1 MVSMG
6 LKLGILTPFLWTTP
20 SGVNRQV
27 GELVAHLTA
36 RGHLVTVIAPSADME
51 AVGEA
56 RRRVQAVLT
65 GERETVFL
73 PDEPYPRYFFAGATY
88 AVRES
93 RSLKLIAAPADLIA
107 NIDVLLEAEGFDLL
121 HLNEPFV
128 PGLGWTA
135 LRHASCPL
143 VATFHANPER
153 MAPFLA
159 STPKLRRLFDS
170 LDAAI
175 ASSRATRDVAAATFP
190 GAYRVI
196 PPGVD
201 LEVFRPGVARAPGPL
216 NERPLRVLFTG
227 VESRRKGL
235 GVLLRS
241 LRYLDDRAGELTV
254 DVCGSD
260 RQERRYARLVPPA
273 FAGRVRFLGRVPDA
287 AMPELYRRAD
297 VLCAPSLGPET
308 AGVTLLEGMASGA
321 VVVASR
327 LPGYDEVV
335 DDGVDGLLVAPR
347 KPRVLAAA
355 LRRLL
360 DEPQLAADLAREGLR
375 RVRRYDWERVVGEIE
390 EVYEEVAARR
400 RQPLPRR
407 RRQQREL
414 FADFHVHSHHSKDC
428 VMLVAD
434 ILERAREVGLDV
446 IAITDHDSA
455 AGGLEAREIADRY
468 GVRVIVGEEV
478 KTAEGEVIGLFL
490 ERTIPGGMTFAD
502 TVAAIKDQ
510 GGIVYVPHP
519 FDRLHTI
526 PSPQILRANVAAID
540 VVEVF
545 NSRLAFPGFNE
556 LAERFAQRYR
566 IPAAAGSDSHVLPG
580 IGTALCGIDDFEGPA
595 GLVAALAES
604 RIVRRPR
611 SRIYLQSL
619 KLIQTSLGG
628 SARMPG
634 QEDHPAQRADNE
646 DPPPFG

>member
-1 MVSMG
+1 MT
-6 LKLGILTPFLWTTP
+6 LKVGILTPFLWTTP

-27 GELVAHLTA
+27 ESLVDRLTA
-36 RGHLVTVIAPSADME
+36 RGHHVTVIAPSADRQ
-51 AVGEA
+51 AVEEA

-73 PDEPYPRYFFAGATY
+73 PGEPFPRYFFAGATY

-107 NIDVLLEAEGFDLL
+107 NIDVLLEAEDLDLL
-121 HLNEPFV
+121 HLHEPFV

-153 MAPFLA
+153 TAPFLA
-159 STPKLRRLFDS
+159 TRPRLRRLFDS

-175 ASSRATRDVAAATFP
+175 ASSAATRDAAALTFP

-201 LEVFRPGVARAPGPL
+201 LRLFEGDGRRTGAADSGAGAAPA
-216 NERPLRVLFTG
+216 RPLRLLFAG

-235 GVLLRS
+235 AVLLRA
-241 LRYLDDRAGELTV
+241 LRLLEDRAGELTLE
-254 DVCGSD
+254 VCGAD
-260 RQERRYARLVPPA
+260 RQERRYARLIPPA
-273 FAGRVRFLGRVPDA
+273 FAGRVAFMGRVPDA
-287 AMPELYRRAD
+287 DMPAVYRRAD

-308 AGVTLLEGMASGA
+308 AGVSLLEAMAGGA

-335 DDGVDGLLVAPR
+335 RHDVNGLLVAPR
-347 KPRVLAAA
+347 RPRLLAAA

-360 DEPQLAADLAREGLR
+360 DEPALAPRLATAASLAA
-375 RVRRYDWERVVGEIE
+375 RRYDWDRIAGETE
-390 EVYEEVAARR
+390 EVYEEVAGRR

-428 VMLVAD
+428 VMPVAD

-478 KTAEGEVIGLFL
+478 KSSEGEVIGLFL
-490 ERTIPGGMTFAD
+490 ERTIPGGMTFAE
-502 TVAAIKDQ
+502 TLAAIREQ
-510 GGIVYVPHP
+510 GGVVYVPHP

-526 PSPQILRANVAAID
+526 PAPQVLRANVADID
-540 VVEVF
+540 VLEVF

-556 LAERFAQRYR
+556 LAEQFAQRYR

-580 IGTALCGIDDFEGPA
+580 IGTAMCGIDDFSGPEDF
-595 GLVAALAES
+595 VAALSEV

-611 SRIYLQSL
+611 SLIYLQSL
-619 KLIQTSLGG
+619 KFIQTTMGASGR
-628 SARMPG
+628 AAG
-634 QEDHPAQRADNE
+634 QDDLPA
-646 DPPPFG
+646 

>member
-1 MVSMG
+1 MT
-6 LKLGILTPFLWTTP
+6 LKLGILTPFLWTDP

-27 GELVAHLTA
+27 EALVERLTA
-36 RGHLVTVIAPSADME
+36 SGHRVTVIAPSADRQ

-65 GERETVFL
+65 GERETAFL
-73 PDEPYPRYFFAGATY
+73 PGEPYPRYFFAGATY
-88 AVRES
+88 AVKEDRS
-93 RSLKLIAAPADLIA
+93 SLKLIAAPADLMA
-107 NIDVLLEAEGFDLL
+107 NIDVLLEAEDLDLL
-121 HLNEPFV
+121 HLHEPFV

-135 LRHASCPL
+135 LRHANCPL

-153 MAPFLA
+153 TAPFLA
-159 STPKLRRLFDS
+159 TKPRLRRLFDS

-175 ASSRATRDVAAATFP
+175 ASSAATRDAASLAFP

-201 LEVFRPGVARAPGPL
+201 LQRFAGRHAPAGAGEAAR
-216 NERPLRVLFTG
+216 RPLRLLFTG
-227 VESRRKGL
+227 ADTRRKGL
-235 GVLLRS
+235 GVLLRA
-241 LRYLDDRAGELTV
+241 LRLLEDRASDLTLK
-254 DVCGSD
+254 VCGGD
-260 RQERRYARLVPPA
+260 RQERRYARVVPPA
-273 FAGRVRFLGRVPDA
+273 FSGRVTFLGRVPQSD
-287 AMPELYRRAD
+287 MPAVYRRAD
-297 VLCAPSLGPET
+297 VFCAPSLGPET
-308 AGVTLLEGMASGA
+308 AAVCLLEAMAGGA

-335 DDGVDGLLVAPR
+335 RHDANGLMVPPR
-347 KPRVLAAA
+347 RPRQLAAA
-355 LRRLL
+355 LRLLL
-360 DEPQLAADLAREGLR
+360 DDAALRARLAGQASLD
-375 RVRRYDWERVVGEIE
+375 VRRYDWERIGAEIE
-390 EVYEEVAARR
+390 DVYDEVAGRR

-428 VMLVAD
+428 VMPVPA

-455 AGGLEAREIADRY
+455 AGGLEARGIADRY

-478 KTAEGEVIGLFL
+478 KSSEGEVIGLFL
-490 ERTIPGGMTFAD
+490 ERTIPGGLTFAE
-502 TVAAIKDQ
+502 TVAAIKEQ

-526 PSPQILRANVAAID
+526 PAPRVLRANVADID
-540 VVEVF
+540 VLEVF

-556 LAERFAQRYR
+556 LAEQFAQRYR

-580 IGTALCGIDDFEGPA
+580 IGTAMCGIDDFTGP
-595 GLVAALAES
+595 GDFVAALAES

-619 KLIQTSLGG
+619 KFIQTTMSG
-628 SARMPG
+628 SGKAAG
-634 QEDHPAQRADNE
+634 QDESPA
-646 DPPPFG
+646 

>member
-1 MVSMG
+1 MS
-6 LKLGILTPFLWTTP
+6 LKLGILTPFLWTSP

-27 GELVAHLTA
+27 EALVACLTA
-36 RGHLVTVIAPSADME
+36 HGHRVTVIAPSADRR
-51 AVGEA
+51 AVAEA

-65 GERETVFL
+65 GERDTVFL
-73 PDEPYPRYFFAGATY
+73 PDEPYPRFFFAGATY
-88 AVRES
+88 AVRET

-107 NIDVLLEAEGFDLL
+107 NIDVLLGAEDLDLL
-121 HLNEPFV
+121 HLHEPFV

-135 LRHASCPL
+135 LRYAGCPL

-153 MAPFLA
+153 TAPFLA
-159 STPKLRRLFDS
+159 TRPKLRRLFDS

-175 ASSRATRDVAAATFP
+175 ASSAATRDAAALAFP

-201 LEVFRPGVARAPGPL
+201 VGLFAGLDGYEADETRRAGG
-216 NERPLRVLFTG
+216 EAGRRPLRLLFAG
-227 VESRRKGL
+227 ESRRKGL
-235 GVLLRS
+235 AVLLRA
-241 LRYLDDRAGELTV
+241 LRLLEDRADEFTLE
-254 DVCGSD
+254 VCGAD

-273 FAGRVRFLGRVPDA
+273 FDGRVTFLGHVPQA
-287 AMPELYRRAD
+287 QMPPVYRRAD
-297 VLCAPSLGPET
+297 VYCAPSLGPET
-308 AGVTLLEGMASGA
+308 AAVSLLEAMAAGTP
-321 VVVASR
+321 VVASR

-335 DDGVDGLLVAPR
+335 QDEVNGLLVPPR
-347 KPRVLAAA
+347 RPRLLAAA

-360 DEPQLAADLAREGLR
+360 DEPQLAPRLAAEASRSA
-375 RVRRYDWERVVGEIE
+375 RRYDWEHVAAEIE
-390 EVYEEVAARR
+390 DVYDEVAGRR

-407 RRQQREL
+407 LRQQREL

-428 VMLVAD
+428 VMPVAD

-446 IAITDHDSA
+446 LAITDHDSA

-478 KTAEGEVIGLFL
+478 KTSEGEVIGLFL

-502 TVAAIKDQ
+502 TVAAIKQQD
-510 GGIVYVPHP
+510 GIVYVPHP
-519 FDRLHTI
+519 FDRLHPI
-526 PSPQILRANVAAID
+526 PSPQVLRANVNSID

-545 NSRLAFPGFNE
+545 NARLAFPGFNE

-580 IGTALCGIDDFEGPA
+580 IGTTLCGIDEFGGPGDF
-595 GLVAALAES
+595 VAALAES

-611 SRIYLQSL
+611 SLIYLQSL
-619 KLIQTSLGG
+619 KFIQTAITGAGKDAWQDDS
-628 SARMPG
+628 
-634 QEDHPAQRADNE
+634 PA
-646 DPPPFG
+646 